1 LTELIWMMR
10 PQPRSTMSGTTC
22 LVTLN
27 MLLRLVSIT
36 ASQSSRVILRNMR
49 SRVMPALLT
58 STSIGPCS
66 ALALVKASVVDC
78 QSLTLPTL
86 AWKVK
91 PSAFCSSSHFW

>member
-1 LTELIWMMR
+1 
-10 PQPRSTMSGTTC
+10 MSGTTC

-36 ASQSSRVILRNMR
+36 ASQSSRVIFTNMR

-66 ALALVKASVVDC
+66 ALAFWKACTVES
-78 QSLTLPTL
+78 QSATLPDE
-86 AWKVK
+86 AKKV
-91 PSAFCSSSHFW
+91 

>member
-1 LTELIWMMR
+1 MMR
-10 PQPRSTMSGTTC
+10 PQPRSTMSSTTC

-27 MLLRLVSIT
+27 RLVRLVSIT

-66 ALALVKASVVDC
+66 AFTLAKAATVES
-78 QSLTLPTL
+78 QSPTLPTE
-86 AWKVK
+86 AWNV
-91 PSAFCSSSHFW
+91 